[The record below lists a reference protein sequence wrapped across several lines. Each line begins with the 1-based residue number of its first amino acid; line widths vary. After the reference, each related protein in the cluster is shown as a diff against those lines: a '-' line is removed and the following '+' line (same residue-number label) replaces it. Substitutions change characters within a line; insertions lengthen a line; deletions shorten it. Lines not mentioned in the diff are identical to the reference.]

1 MGATAIDRAVIVKA
15 GTDDVDAVVDIL
27 TLSFSSDPVSRH
39 LWPDARTYLAS
50 FPRFAR
56 AFGGGAFALGT
67 AWRGQ
72 GDEGAALWLPPGA
85 EPDQEALATLV
96 ESTVAPGARDG
107 VYGTLE
113 QMAVYHPTLTHWYL
127 PMIGVDPARQGH
139 GVGSAL
145 LKEALKGVDE
155 ARLPAFLES
164 SNPRNVPLYERHGF
178 EVLGEIQ
185 VGDFPTLWPMLR
197 AAR

>member
-1 MGATAIDRAVIVKA
+1 MERTVIVAA
-15 GTDDVDAVVDIL
+15 GAAEADAVVDSL
-27 TLSFSSDPVSRH
+27 TLAFSSDPVSRH

-85 EPDQEALATLV
+85 EPDQEALAALV
-96 ESTVAPGARDG
+96 ESTVAPEARDG

-113 QMAVYHPTLTHWYL
+113 QMAVYHPTDTHWYL
-127 PMIGVDPARQGH
+127 PMIGVDPARQGR

-145 LKEALKGVDE
+145 LKETLKEVDQ

-164 SNPRNVPLYERHGF
+164 SNPRNMPLYERHGF
-178 EVLGEIQ
+178 EVLGEIK
-185 VGDFPTLWPMLR
+185 VADFPTLWPMLR

>member
-1 MGATAIDRAVIVKA
+1 MIVTAGVGER
-15 GTDDVDAVVDIL
+15 DAVVDTL
-27 TLSFSSDPVSRH
+27 TLAFSSDPVSRH

-56 AFGGGAFALGT
+56 AFGGEAFVLGT

-72 GDEGAALWLPPGA
+72 GHEGAALWLPPGA
-85 EPDQEALATLV
+85 EPDQKALAALV
-96 ESTVAPGARDG
+96 ETTVAPEARGG

-113 QMAVYHPTLTHWYL
+113 QMAVHHPTLAHWYL
-127 PMIGVDPARQGH
+127 PMIGVDPARQGR

-145 LKEALKGVDE
+145 LKEALRIIDE

-178 EVLGEIQ
+178 EVLSEIQ

>member
-1 MGATAIDRAVIVKA
+1 MTPTAIVKA
-15 GTDDVDAVVDIL
+15 GTDEIDAVVGVL
-27 TLSFSSDPVSRH
+27 TLAFCADPAMRH
-39 LWPDARTYLAS
+39 VWPDARTFLAS
-50 FPRFAR
+50 FPRFAQ
-56 AFGGGAFALGT
+56 AFGGGAFEHGA
-67 AWRGQ
+67 AWRAE
-72 GDEGAALWLPPGA
+72 DSEGAALWLPPGA
-85 EPDQEALATLV
+85 EPDQQALADLI
-96 ESTVAPGARDG
+96 ESTVAPAARDG

-113 QMAVYHPTLTHWYL
+113 QMAVYHPTVTHWYL
-127 PMIGVDPARQGH
+127 PMIGVDPARQGR

-145 LKEALKGVDE
+145 LKHALKIVDE

-178 EVLGEIQ
+178 EVMGQIQ

>member
-1 MGATAIDRAVIVKA
+1 MAPTVIVKA
-15 GTDDVDAVVDIL
+15 GIGDIDAVVDVL
-27 TLSFSSDPVSRH
+27 ALAFSTDPVSRH
-39 LWPDARTYLAS
+39 LWPDARTFLAS

-56 AFGGGAFALGT
+56 AFGGGAFEHGS
-67 AWRGQ
+67 AWRGEMS
-72 GDEGAALWLPPGA
+72 EGAALWLPPGA
-85 EPDQEALATLV
+85 EPDAEALAARI

-107 VYGTLE
+107 VYGTME
-113 QMAVYHPTLTHWYL
+113 QMATYHPTYTHWYL
-127 PMIGVDPARQGH
+127 PIIGVDPARQGQ

-145 LKEALKGVDE
+145 LKQALKGVDE
-155 ARLPAFLES
+155 AHLPAFLES
-164 SNPRNVPLYERHGF
+164 SNAKNVPLYERHGF